1 MRKTTKQYHKVA
13 KETYVGGNYTIKTGG
28 NYTIWAE
35 SIEYNAGGQIIM
47 SGKEGGV
54 VYGDY
59 VPREEIYTSH
69 PKVEKVEFFDEK
81 GNLLNQNTKNFY
93 YGQKLKIKV
102 TTKDTKDGEIIT
114 LRLKGKTKSKNQKFD
129 VMDECRW
136 IFVPIKD
143 NSFETDYFTLNPNWY
158 SDDFEKYNY
167 DTHETEIKETDL
179 NEYFAEVNLDA
190 KSVFLPL
197 AGQRLKPITYKR
209 NYEELIGLFKTDNS
223 GDKDLLENYENLY
236 IDKYADE
243 NEDIKDIVDEFSKW
257 MCEDTIRKTS
267 PSIEEIEN
275 QVSKSA
281 EKLWENAVW
290 QHKDHINTVTTTN
303 KETGEKKEEKQ
314 ERKAILDDRPLYWAR
329 IAMQV
334 ILKRQYIFIKDIL
347 TLPKDQQDLFFK
359 NSIVPKTSKLA
370 KVVQLFEE
378 KSRNYDGISFNSSEA
393 TGCKK
398 VLITGFDPFIL
409 NQFDN
414 TYLKSVTNPNIK
426 QSNPSGIVALALA
439 NNDKLGAYIQT
450 MVVPVRYTDFDG
462 NQSNNSG
469 QGEGIIEKYIKEKI
483 KEVDMI
489 VTVSQAG
496 PNNYHIDVFATATRE
511 GFNDNMDFKREDES
525 KSFSGTTPETIKTT
539 LPIQMTQGKSKAI
552 YWGKYNQK
560 NETSK
565 NATLDNYPKE
575 KVYNGP
581 GGNYLSNEIFYR
593 VAKLRMERPTLK
605 TGHFHIAKI
614 QEKNEDLDSSKA
626 HELLETV
633 KQTLTEGFKT
643 L

>member
-13 KETYVGGNYTIKTGG
+13 KTTIVGGNYIKKTGG

-47 SGKEGGV
+47 YGKEGGV

-59 VPREEIYTSH
+59 VPREEMYTSH
-69 PKVEKVEFFDEK
+69 PKVEKVEFFDEN

-290 QHKDHINTVTTTN
+290 QHKDHINTITTTN
-303 KETGEKKEEKQ
+303 KETGEKKEEKK

-334 ILKRQYIFIKDIL
+334 ILKRQYVFIKDIL

-359 NSIVPKTSKLA
+359 KSIVPKESKLA
-370 KVVQLFEE
+370 EVIQLFEE
-378 KSRNYDGISFNSSEA
+378 KSRNYTGINFNSPKA

-398 VLITGFDPFIL
+398 VLITGFDPFVL
-409 NQFDN
+409 NEFDN
-414 TYLKSVTNPNIK
+414 PLFKGNIK
-426 QSNPSGIVALALA
+426 QSNPSGVIALSLA
-439 NNDKLGAYIQT
+439 NDTNLEAYIQT
-450 MVVPVRYTDFDG
+450 MVVPVRYTDFDSK
-462 NQSNNSG
+462 QSNNSG
-469 QGEGIIEKYIKEKI
+469 QGEGIIEKYIKNKI

-489 VTVSQAG
+489 ITISQYL
-496 PNNYHIDVFATATRE
+496 PKENVIDMFGTSRRG
-511 GFNDNMDFKREDES
+511 GFNDNMDFTREA
-525 KSFSGTTPETIKTT
+525 GTQALQTPYEWIQTT
-539 LPIQMTQGKSKAI
+539 LPKEFEKVQGIKFN
-552 YWGKYNQK
+552 WKY
-560 NETSK
+560 
-565 NATLDNYPKE
+565 DNKEHLPNTFPKE
-575 KVYNGP
+575 NEKLDEGS
-581 GGNYLSNEIFYR
+581 GGDYLSNEIFYR
-593 VAKLRMERPTLK
+593 VAKIRKENRPKLK
-605 TGHFHIAKI
+605 TGHFHVEMLQKSG
-614 QEKNEDLDSSKA
+614 EELDLIKMGDLIKLVRNGLIEA
-626 HELLETV
+626 I
-633 KQTLTEGFKT
+633 KT

>member
-1 MRKTTKQYHKVA
+1 
-13 KETYVGGNYTIKTGG
+13 
-28 NYTIWAE
+28 
-35 SIEYNAGGQIIM
+35 M

-81 GNLLNQNTKNFY
+81 ENLLNQNTKDFY
-93 YGQKLKIKV
+93 YGQKLKIRV
-102 TTKDTKDGEIIT
+102 TTKDAKDGEIIT
-114 LRLKGKTKSKNQKFD
+114 VRVKGKSKSKNQKFD

-143 NSFETDYFTLNPNWY
+143 NLYETDYFTLNPNWY

-167 DTHETEIKETDL
+167 DSHQTEIKETDL

-197 AGQRLKPITYKR
+197 EGQRLKPITYKR

-267 PSIEEIEN
+267 PSIEDINN

-290 QHKDHINTVTTTN
+290 QHKDHINTITTTN

-334 ILKRQYIFIKDIL
+334 MLKRQYVFIKDIL
-347 TLPKDQQDLFFK
+347 DLWKENKLADKKEDNDKAKDNFFK
-359 NSIVPKTSKLA
+359 KSIIPKQSKLA
-370 KVVQLFEE
+370 EVIQLFEE
-378 KSRNYDGISFNSSEA
+378 KSRNYKGISFNSSEA
-393 TGCKK
+393 AGCKK

-414 TYLKSVTNPNIK
+414 DAIKLYSPNIR
-426 QSNPSGIVALALA
+426 QSNPSGIVALVLA
-439 NNDKLGAYIQT
+439 NNSELGAYIQT
-450 MVVPVRYTDFDG
+450 IVVPVRYTDFDDS
-462 NQSNNSG
+462 QENNKG

-496 PNNYHIDVFATATRE
+496 PDDYHIDVFATATRE

-525 KSFSGTTPETIKTT
+525 KSFSDTAPETIKTT
-539 LPIQMTQGKSKAI
+539 LPIQMTQGNSKAV
-552 YWGKYNQK
+552 YWGKYYQK
-560 NETSK
+560 DGTSG
-565 NATLDNYPKE
+565 NATIDKIPTE
-575 KVYNGP
+575 KVYDGP

-605 TGHFHIAKI
+605 TGHFHISKI
-614 QEKNEDLDSSKA
+614 QEKNEELDSSKA
-626 HELLETV
+626 QKLLDNV
-633 KQTLTEGFKT
+633 KQTLIEGFKT